1 MLSSIY
7 GLFNSHD
14 KNEKKILLS
23 IRFTDGETGLGFD
36 PSQVKNK
43 AAVWSEETAVLES
56 NEMGEFEKEKTKPVA
71 EELRGKW

>member
-23 IRFTDGETGLGFD
+23 IRFIDGETGLGFE

-43 AAVWSEETAVLES
+43 AAFSLVRRNSCL
-56 NEMGEFEKEKTKPVA
+56 GKQ
-71 EELRGKW
+71 RGG